1 MSQPAASVA
10 TTEVPV
16 PALSLGIVS
25 LVLAYV
31 LSQFYRAFLAV
42 LTPVLGVELGA
53 TPGDLALSSGLWFVA
68 FAAMQIPVGRML
80 DRIGPRLTVAL
91 LLGLAGGAGA
101 AVFAL
106 AQAPW
111 HLHLAMAALG
121 VGCAPA
127 LMGSYYIIAREYPAA
142 AFGGLA
148 GMVVGFGSLGNILGA
163 TPLVW
168 AIETLG
174 WRQTM
179 AGLGAATVAVALLIG
194 LSVRDPAR
202 LGADQ
207 PRGSLAEVLRIRALW
222 FILPLFF
229 VNYAASGAIRGLWAA
244 PYLERVF
251 DADAELIGRATLA
264 MGLAMIAGNFL
275 VAPMVRLLGSLRGTV
290 LIFTGA
296 TLAVMGFLVLN
307 PDPGLGLAVALLA
320 LIGLSGA
327 GYVLLMAHGRSFLPD
342 HLVGRG
348 VTFLNMISIGG
359 VGVMQFASRPVFQA
373 ASSAFAPPTAFALLF
388 LFFAV
393 PLAVGFALYFL
404 TPEARHG

>member
-1 MSQPAASVA
+1 MPVLSV
-10 TTEVPV
+10 
-16 PALSLGIVS
+16 GIVS

-42 LTPVLGVELGA
+42 LTPVLGTELGA
-53 TPGDLALSSGLWFVA
+53 MPGDLALSSGLWFA
-68 FAAMQIPVGRML
+68 TFAAMQIPVGRML

-91 LLGLAGGAGA
+91 LLGGAGA

-111 HLHLAMAALG
+111 HLHLAMALLG

-142 AFGGLA
+142 AFGALA
-148 GMVVGFGSLGNILGA
+148 GMIVGFGSLGNILGA

-174 WRQTM
+174 WRASI
-179 AGLGAATVAVALLIG
+179 AGLGLATVGVALLIAG
-194 LSVRDPAR
+194 TVRDPAK
-202 LGADQ
+202 LGTDHPQ
-207 PRGSLAEVLRIRALW
+207 GSLAEVLRLRALW

-251 DADAELIGRATLA
+251 DADAVVIGRATLA
-264 MGLAMIAGNFL
+264 MGVAMILGNFL
-275 VAPMVRLLGSLRGTV
+275 VAPAVRLVGSLRRTV

-296 TLAVMGFLVLN
+296 TLVVMGFLVLN
-307 PDPGLGLAVALLA
+307 PDPGLRLAVALLA

-327 GYVLLMAHGRSFLPD
+327 GYVLLVAHGRSFLPD

-373 ASSAFAPPTAFALLF
+373 ASGAFPPPQAFAMLF
-388 LFFAV
+388 LFFLI
-393 PLAVGFALYFL
+393 PLAIGFALYFL
-404 TPEARHG
+404 TPEARNA

>member
-1 MSQPAASVA
+1 MPVLSV
-10 TTEVPV
+10 
-16 PALSLGIVS
+16 GIVS

-42 LTPVLGVELGA
+42 LTPVLGTELGA
-53 TPGDLALSSGLWFVA
+53 MPGDLALSSGLWFA
-68 FAAMQIPVGRML
+68 TFAAMQIPVGRML

-91 LLGLAGGAGA
+91 LLGGAGGAGA

-111 HLHLAMAALG
+111 HLHLAMALLG

-142 AFGGLA
+142 AFGALA
-148 GMVVGFGSLGNILGA
+148 GMIVGFGSLGNILGA

-174 WRQTM
+174 WRASI
-179 AGLGAATVAVALLIG
+179 AGLGLATVGVALLIAG
-194 LSVRDPAR
+194 TVRDPAK
-202 LGADQ
+202 LGTDHPQ
-207 PRGSLAEVLRIRALW
+207 GSLAEVLRLRALW

-251 DADAELIGRATLA
+251 DADAVVIGRATLA
-264 MGLAMIAGNFL
+264 MGVAMILGNFL
-275 VAPMVRLLGSLRGTV
+275 VAPAVRLVGSLRRTV

-296 TLAVMGFLVLN
+296 TLVVMGFLVLN
-307 PDPGLGLAVALLA
+307 PDPGLRLAVALLA

-373 ASSAFAPPTAFALLF
+373 ASGAFAPPTAFALLF

-393 PLAVGFALYFL
+393 PLAIGFILYFL